1 MKLIKKEVYSYKGSR
16 KPLWLKIILALILIG
31 AIIFGVAYA
40 MVMGGSVSRMEDES
54 HIMVILGC
62 RVMPWG
68 PSILL
73 QDRLDAALEYLQE
86 NPDMTV
92 VVTGG
97 QGDNEPM
104 SEAQAM
110 YEYLTSHGIPAE
122 QILMEDQSTSTL
134 ENLRNASA
142 LLYQQGYDTTEEIL
156 VVTNDFHLTRTRMLF
171 KRVWGGDYNLNTL
184 AAPTSHL
191 PSRMKMY
198 IREPLALIK
207 SALLDH

>member
-1 MKLIKKEVYSYKGSR
+1 MRKRLRNLPRWFKGM
-16 KPLWLKIILALILIG
+16 LGLGLVGAL
-31 AIIFGVAYA
+31 IFGVLLGY
-40 MVMGGSVSRMEDES
+40 VLHGSRD
-54 HIMVILGC
+54 HIVGEPDTMLILGC
-62 RVMPWG
+62 QVMPWG
-68 PSILL
+68 PSTLL
-73 QDRLDAALEYLQE
+73 LDRLDTALEHLE
-86 NPDMTV
+86 SNPDMTV

-97 QGDNEPM
+97 QGENEPV

-110 YEYLTSHGIPAE
+110 YDYLTERGVSEE
-122 QILMEDQSTSTL
+122 QILMEDRATSTL
-134 ENLRNASA
+134 ENLHNTSE
-142 LLYQQGYDTTEEIL
+142 LLAEHGYDTTQEIL

-191 PSRMKMY
+191 PSRLKMY

>member
-1 MKLIKKEVYSYKGSR
+1 MKFIKKEVYSYKGSR
-16 KPLWLKIILALILIG
+16 KPLWLKIVLALMLIG
-31 AIIFGVAYA
+31 AIMFGIAYA
-40 MVMGGSVSRMEDES
+40 MVMGGGVSRIEDES
-54 HIMVILGC
+54 NIMVILGC

-68 PSILL
+68 PSTLL
-73 QDRLDAALEYLQE
+73 LDRLDTALEHLEE

-97 QGDNEPM
+97 QGDNEPT

-110 YEYLTSHGIPAE
+110 YEYLTSHGVPEE
-122 QILMEDQSTSTL
+122 QLLMEDQSTSTL
-134 ENLRNASA
+134 ENLQNTSA
-142 LLYQQGYDTTEEIL
+142 LLHEQGYDTTQEIL

-171 KRVWGGDYNLNTL
+171 ERVWGGDYNLNTL

-191 PSRMKMY
+191 PSRIKMY
-198 IREPLALIK
+198 VREPLALIK